1 MSIDLETLDFA
12 KGGGVVTVVTVD
24 DLTGRVLMIAAAD
37 REALEL
43 SKATGEMHYRSRT
56 RGLWR
61 KGATSGN
68 IQRVV
73 ELTADCDS
81 DAVLARVRP
90 GGPACHTGAIS
101 CFADEPAGMLGRLDA
116 TIAQRASDRRAGKSY
131 TRTLLG
137 DSNLRLKKIG
147 EEAAEL
153 IHAAA
158 VGDRERA
165 VEEAADVVYHTL
177 VVLRSLGAGLDDV
190 TRVLSAR
197 T

>member
-116 TIAQRASDRRAGKSY
+116 IIAQRASDRRAGKSY

-177 VVLRSLGAGLDDV
+177 VVLRSLGASLDDV